1 MEENLQLEEI
11 QRTNQQTGNEI
22 PHDPNAATKY
32 PEGYTPIP
40 DVNEQTPVEEVE
52 PSSVGE
58 VEETT
63 NVVTPQ
69 TGDLKNEGSLS
80 SSGDFVIASD
90 SGDTETKTLN
100 SISPTLSNDVSL
112 DFVPSSDATVVS
124 NSSDA
129 TNSSVQEETVD
140 SAPEDLQDLVNP
152 QDPQDPQEP
161 ESPVPVDPEDPE
173 EPPTEPPVDP
183 EDPEEP
189 PTEPPVD
196 PEDPEE
202 PPTEPPVDPEEPPTE
217 PPVDPEDPE
226 EPPTEPPTDPEEPP
240 VDPEDPEE
248 PPTEPPT
255 DPEEPPVDPE
265 DPEEPPTEPPVDPE
279 DPEEPSGGNPGND
292 KEVGNSPWDGE
303 TGASDNPGKGNHQDG
318 EDPETNQPP
327 GDSKNDGGQGNNSEN
342 DNGNGGGGGNDFERG
357 QNNGWGN
364 GDDTPPGN
372 SGSHNNAENDET
384 PNSNTSTL
392 VEKFLE
398 NHSFNDEYD
407 NRGGRPE
414 IEYDTYEPE
423 DIGDVNIPDVPE
435 PIIEFEVHD
444 YATDSFDFT
453 DQ

>member
-22 PHDPNAATKY
+22 PHDPNASARYT
-32 PEGYTPIP
+32 EGYTPVP
-40 DVNEQTPVEEVE
+40 DVNQQTPVEEVE

-63 NVVTPQ
+63 NVDTPQ

-80 SSGDFVIASD
+80 SSGDFVVGSD
-90 SGDTETKTLN
+90 SGATETKTLN
-100 SISPTLSNDVSL
+100 SISPSLTNDVSL
-112 DFVPSSDATVVS
+112 DFVPSSDATIVS
-124 NSSDA
+124 NSGDA
-129 TNSSVQEETVD
+129 TNPSVQEEVEEQPEPVIVPEQPSSPEP
-140 SAPEDLQDLVNP
+140 SAPP
-152 QDPQDPQEP
+152 EP
-161 ESPVPVDPEDPE
+161 EDPENPEEPQPPAPPEPEDPENPEEPQPPAPPEPEDPENPEEPEEPENPEEPEEPPTEPPVDPEEPE

-183 EDPEEP
+183 EDPEDPEN
-189 PTEPPVD
+189 

-202 PPTEPPVDPEEPPTE
+202 
-217 PPVDPEDPE
+217 
-226 EPPTEPPTDPEEPP
+226 
-240 VDPEDPEE
+240 
-248 PPTEPPT
+248 
-255 DPEEPPVDPE
+255 
-265 DPEEPPTEPPVDPE
+265 
-279 DPEEPSGGNPGND
+279 PEEPSGGNPGND

-384 PNSNTSTL
+384 PSSTAGEL
-392 VEKFLE
+392 VDKFLE
-398 NHSFNDEYD
+398 NHSFNDDYD

-414 IEYDTYEPE
+414 YDTYETE
-423 DIGDVNIPDVPE
+423 DFGDVNIADIPE
-435 PIIEFEVHD
+435 PIIEFEVPD
-444 YATDSFDFT
+444 YAADSPESFDFS
-453 DQ
+453 

>member
-1 MEENLQLEEI
+1 MEEQLQLEEI

-22 PHDPNAATKY
+22 PHDPNASARY
-32 PEGYTPIP
+32 PEGYTPVP
-40 DVNEQTPVEEVE
+40 DVVQETPVEEVE

-63 NVVTPQ
+63 NVDTPQ

-80 SSGDFVIASD
+80 SSGDFVVD
-90 SGDTETKTLN
+90 GNSGDTETKTLN
-100 SISPTLSNDVSL
+100 SISPSLTNDVSL
-112 DFVPSSDATVVS
+112 DFVPSSDAIVVS
-124 NSSDA
+124 NSSDS
-129 TNSSVQEETVD
+129 TNSSVQEETID
-140 SAPEDLQDLVNP
+140 SAPEDLQDPVNP

-161 ESPVPVDPEDPE
+161 EFPA
-173 EPPTEPPVDP
+173 
-183 EDPEEP
+183 
-189 PTEPPVD
+189 
-196 PEDPEE
+196 
-202 PPTEPPVDPEEPPTE
+202 PVDPEEPPTE

-240 VDPEDPEE
+240 TEPPTDPEE

-255 DPEEPPVDPE
+255 DPEEPPTEPPVDPE
-265 DPEEPPTEPPVDPE
+265 EPPTEPPVDPEEPPTEPPVDPEEPPTEPPVDPE

-318 EDPETNQPP
+318 EDPEINQPP
-327 GDSKNDGGQGNNSEN
+327 GDSKNDGTQNDNSEN

-384 PNSNTSTL
+384 PSSTAGEL
-392 VEKFLE
+392 VDKFLE

-414 IEYDTYEPE
+414 FDTYETE
-423 DIGDVNIPDVPE
+423 NFGDVSIPDCPE
-435 PIIEFEVHD
+435 IVIDCDFADTAGEF
-444 YATDSFDFT
+444 YTD
-453 DQ
+453 

>member
-11 QRTNQQTGNEI
+11 QRTNQQIGDEI
-22 PHDPNAATKY
+22 PHDPNASAEY
-32 PEGYTPIP
+32 PEGYTPVP

-63 NVVTPQ
+63 NVNTPQ

-124 NSSDA
+124 NGGDA

-140 SAPEDLQDLVNP
+140 SAPEDLQDPVNP

-161 ESPVPVDPEDPE
+161 ESPAPVDPEEPEEPPVDPEEPE
-173 EPPTEPPVDP
+173 EPPTEPPV
-183 EDPEEP
+183 
-189 PTEPPVD
+189 
-196 PEDPEE
+196 DPEE

-217 PPVDPEDPE
+217 PPVDPE
-226 EPPTEPPTDPEEPP
+226 EPPTEPP
-240 VDPEDPEE
+240 V
-248 PPTEPPT
+248 
-255 DPEEPPVDPE
+255 

-279 DPEEPSGGNPGND
+279 EPEEPPVDPEEPEEPPTEPSSGQNPGND

-318 EDPETNQPP
+318 EDPEINQPP
-327 GDSKNDGGQGNNSEN
+327 GDSKNDGGQNDNSEN

-384 PNSNTSTL
+384 PNSNTATL

-398 NHSFNDEYD
+398 NHSFNDDYD

-414 IEYDTYEPE
+414 YDTYETE
-423 DIGDVNIPDVPE
+423 DFGDVNIVDIPE
-435 PIIEFEVHD
+435 PIIEFEVPD
-444 YATDSFDFT
+444 YATDSPESFDFS
-453 DQ
+453 